1 MSKRKAKQAP
11 PLFREFKQ
19 WPLEQAMAAAQML
32 YASHEQIRNFVGLVT
47 GDADGKSIKLPWD
60 EPFRWNFLARLAFEF
75 LDHLSHACETVAREN
90 AADAR
95 TRAEAEQLPDLVP
108 FERALRFITRQR
120 TIKQAREKFEKIRR
134 ADPDYFDP
142 GGIMALWQ
150 KSGIPR
156 GYLGIFRLYCDNM
169 SSHIK
174 AERNRAN
181 ARKRKREKKGVKA
194 KQQGTKQFAEF
205 ASSLSDRHDVA
216 RKKVRHAIQDSGAEI
231 DKKAKEAAL
240 GSWLQGKLSL
250 GENGSGNSCPC
261 GAVRTTIRML

>member
-95 TRAEAEQLPDLVP
+95 TRALQQRSQRRHKAHTEGPASDPFRERSPPPQLMAPLS
-108 FERALRFITRQR
+108 
-120 TIKQAREKFEKIRR
+120 EKLCR
-134 ADPDYFDP
+134 
-142 GGIMALWQ
+142 
-150 KSGIPR
+150 
-156 GYLGIFRLYCDNM
+156 
-169 SSHIK
+169 
-174 AERNRAN
+174 RNR
-181 ARKRKREKKGVKA
+181 RGCSCSKS
-194 KQQGTKQFAEF
+194 TAEF
-205 ASSLSDRHDVA
+205 LVL
-216 RKKVRHAIQDSGAEI
+216 VE
-231 DKKAKEAAL
+231 
-240 GSWLQGKLSL
+240 
-250 GENGSGNSCPC
+250 
-261 GAVRTTIRML
+261 